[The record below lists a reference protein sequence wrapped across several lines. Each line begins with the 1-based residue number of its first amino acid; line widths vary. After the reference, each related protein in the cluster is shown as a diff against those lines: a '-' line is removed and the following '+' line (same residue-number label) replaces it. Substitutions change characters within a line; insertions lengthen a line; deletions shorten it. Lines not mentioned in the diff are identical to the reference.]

1 MRSSWKRRLLKKV
14 YEGAGKPRVRLA
26 LSGGPEVLT
35 VGEPGA
41 GTILIRDWTTLAG
54 LALNPDI
61 AFGEAYI
68 DRRIEVEG
76 NLVDVLTAVSNAS
89 LARARKHKRWS
100 AVSSAW
106 LTLMQ
111 RNTREG
117 SRRNVHHHYDI
128 GNEFYQLWL
137 DERLLYTCAYFPDPS
152 VTLEEAQSAKMDHV
166 CRKLRLQPGERVIEA
181 GCGWGALAIHMARHY
196 GVKVKA
202 FNISREQIAYARW
215 RAHQEQV
222 SHLLEFIQD
231 DYRNIHGSCDVF
243 VSVGMLEHVGKSH
256 HAEFSQVIARTIGN
270 AGRGLLHFIGRNYP
284 APLNAWI
291 RKRIFPGGYP
301 PAMREVMQIFEPA
314 DLAVL
319 DIENLRQHYALT
331 LEHWLE
337 RFENAVPT
345 VASMFDDRF
354 VRIWRLY
361 LAGSAAA
368 FRAGSLQ
375 LYQVVFAGR
384 KCEAI
389 PWTRAYLYD
398 SSREAEWIRATS

>member
-1 MRSSWKRRLLKKV
+1 MRSSWKRWLLEKV
-14 YEGAGKPRVRLA
+14 YEGAGKPRVRLMFDD
-26 LSGGPEVLT
+26 GPEIVPAE
-35 VGEPGA
+35 GPPA
-41 GTILIRDWTTLAG
+41 GTIRIRGWSTLAA
-54 LALNPDI
+54 LALNADI
-61 AFGEAYI
+61 AFGEAYT

-76 NLVDVLTAVSNAS
+76 NLVDVLTAVSDAA
-89 LARARKHKRWS
+89 LARGRKRKRWS
-100 AVSSAW
+100 AAASAW
-106 LTLMQ
+106 LTLTQ
-111 RNTREG
+111 RNTRAG
-117 SRRNVHHHYDI
+117 SQRNIHHHYDI
-128 GNEFYQLWL
+128 GNDFYQLWL
-137 DERLLYTCAYFPDPS
+137 DERLLYTCAYFPHPAA
-152 VTLEEAQSAKMDHV
+152 TLEQAQVAKMDHV
-166 CRKLRLQPGERVIEA
+166 CRKLRLKPGERVIEA

-202 FNISREQIAYARW
+202 FNISREQIAFARW

-222 SHLLEFIQD
+222 SHLVEFIQD
-231 DYRNIHGSCDVF
+231 DYRNIQGGADVF

-256 HAEFSQVIARTIGN
+256 HAEFGRILSRTLGD

-301 PAMREVMQIFEPA
+301 PALRDVMQIFEPA

-337 RFENAVPT
+337 RFERAVPK
-345 VASMFDDRF
+345 VAAMFDERF

-368 FRAGSLQ
+368 FHAGSLQ
-375 LYQVVFAGR
+375 LFQVVFAGR
-384 KCEAI
+384 KCEAV
-389 PWTRAYLYD
+389 PWTRAYLY
-398 SSREAEWIRATS
+398 EPTGETEWMRATS